1 MESIRLRGLFM
12 KDSKD
17 KEHRISNLKSMINH
31 VKEEEE
37 PQPVDEIE
45 EDSELIEYLNED
57 AIDFD
62 KLEIDD
68 EFIYHPGDEDENAI
82 NLEEDKI
89 DEDYI
94 IKAPKTED
102 TDESNEIHEVDDFND
117 DLVGEISDN
126 FDNMVNAKIGGKPIL
141 AIVSSV
147 LGVIL
152 LIISVF
158 IFESRSDRV
167 IDNVVAGETSFM
179 FIIFVIFGLLLLGYG
194 IYRLFNFSNPLSKM
208 TDSMNSIDKDND
220 DKDKDNETPVE
231 KPSPKVIPKSKIPL
245 DKESFKIGE
254 FNRDDL
260 KTTLKKPAD
269 SEKNKPVTQ
278 EELDEIPPAKEKPEE
293 KKGLT
298 TEEIEDME
306 YEQVKLDTESIDD
319 IFAEVED
326 MEELPIISIDSEEEK
341 E

>member
-1 MESIRLRGLFM
+1 M
-12 KDSKD
+12 KDSKE

-31 VKEEEE
+31 VKDEDE
-37 PQPVDEIE
+37 PQPLDDLE

-57 AIDFD
+57 QVDFD
-62 KLEIDD
+62 KLEIND
-68 EFIYHPGDEDENAI
+68 EFIYHPGDEDTNAV
-82 NLEEDKI
+82 NLEENQI
-89 DEDYI
+89 DEDFI

-102 TDESNEIHEVDDFND
+102 VDEADEIQEIDEFGD
-117 DLVGEISDN
+117 DLVGDISEN
-126 FDNMVNAKIGGKPIL
+126 FDNVINARIGGKPIL
-141 AIVSSV
+141 AIVSAA

-152 LIISVF
+152 LIISAF
-158 IFESRSDRV
+158 IFQSRSDRV

-179 FIIFVIFGLLLLGYG
+179 FIIFVILGLLLLGYG
-194 IYRLFNFSNPLSKM
+194 IYRLFNISNPLSHM
-208 TDSMNSIDKDND
+208 TDSIDSIE
-220 DKDKDNETPVE
+220 KDKDDDDKTETPKE

-269 SEKNKPVTQ
+269 SKKVKPVI
-278 EELDEIPPAKEKPEE
+278 EEDLDDIPPAKEKPDE

-298 TEEIEDME
+298 SEEIEDME

-326 MEELPIISIDSEEEK
+326 IDDLPIISIDSKEEK
-341 E
+341 

>member
-1 MESIRLRGLFM
+1 M
-12 KDSKD
+12 KDSKE

-31 VKEEEE
+31 VKDEDE
-37 PQPVDEIE
+37 PQPLDDLE

-57 AIDFD
+57 AVDFD

-68 EFIYHPGDEDENAI
+68 EFIYHPGDEDTNAV
-82 NLEEDKI
+82 NLEEDQI
-89 DEDYI
+89 DEDFI

-102 TDESNEIHEVDDFND
+102 IDESDEIQEVDEFGD
-117 DLVGEISDN
+117 DLVGDISEN
-126 FDNMVNAKIGGKPIL
+126 FDNVINARIGGKPIL
-141 AIVSSV
+141 AIVSTA

-152 LIISVF
+152 LIISAF
-158 IFESRSDRV
+158 IFQSRSDRV
-167 IDNVVAGETSFM
+167 IDNVVAGETSFI
-179 FIIFVIFGLLLLGYG
+179 FIIFLILGLLLLGYG
-194 IYRLFNFSNPLSKM
+194 IYRLFNISNPLSRM
-208 TDSMNSIDKDND
+208 TDSIDSIE
-220 DKDKDNETPVE
+220 KDKDDDDKTETPKE

-269 SEKNKPVTQ
+269 SISKPKVK
-278 EELDEIPPAKEKPEE
+278 EDLEDIPPAKEKPDE

-298 TEEIEDME
+298 SEEIEDME

-326 MEELPIISIDSEEEK
+326 IDDLPIISIDSKEEK
-341 E
+341 

>member
-1 MESIRLRGLFM
+1 M
-12 KDSKD
+12 KDSKE

-31 VKEEEE
+31 VKDEDE
-37 PQPVDEIE
+37 PQPLDELE

-57 AIDFD
+57 AVDFD

-68 EFIYHPGDEDENAI
+68 EFIYHPGDEDTNAV
-82 NLEEDKI
+82 NLEENQI
-89 DEDYI
+89 DEDII

-102 TDESNEIHEVDDFND
+102 IDESDEIQEVDEFGD
-117 DLVGEISDN
+117 DLVGDISEN
-126 FDNMVNAKIGGKPIL
+126 FDNVINARIGGKPIL
-141 AIVSSV
+141 AIVSTV

-152 LIISVF
+152 LIISAF
-158 IFESRSDRV
+158 IFQSRSDRV
-167 IDNVVAGETSFM
+167 IDNVVAGETSFI
-179 FIIFVIFGLLLLGYG
+179 FIIFLILGLLLLGYG
-194 IYRLFNFSNPLSKM
+194 IYRLFNINNPLSRM
-208 TDSMNSIDKDND
+208 TDSIDSIE
-220 DKDKDNETPVE
+220 KDKDDDDKTETPKE

-269 SEKNKPVTQ
+269 SISKPKVK
-278 EELDEIPPAKEKPEE
+278 EDLEDIPPAKEKPDE

-298 TEEIEDME
+298 SEEIEDME

-326 MEELPIISIDSEEEK
+326 IDDLPIISIDSKEEK
-341 E
+341 

>member
-1 MESIRLRGLFM
+1 M
-12 KDSKD
+12 KVSKE

-31 VKEEEE
+31 VKDEDE
-37 PQPVDEIE
+37 PQPLDELE

-57 AIDFD
+57 AVDFD

-68 EFIYHPGDEDENAI
+68 EFIYHPGDEDTKAV
-82 NLEEDKI
+82 NLEENQI
-89 DEDYI
+89 DEDFI

-102 TDESNEIHEVDDFND
+102 IDESDEIQEVDEFGD
-117 DLVGEISDN
+117 DLVGDISEN
-126 FDNMVNAKIGGKPIL
+126 FDNVINARIGGKPIL
-141 AIVSSV
+141 AIVSTV

-152 LIISVF
+152 LIISAF
-158 IFESRSDRV
+158 IFQSRSDRV
-167 IDNVVAGETSFM
+167 IDNVVAGETSFI
-179 FIIFVIFGLLLLGYG
+179 FIIFLILGFLLLGYG
-194 IYRLFNFSNPLSKM
+194 IYRLFNINNPLSRM
-208 TDSMNSIDKDND
+208 TDSIDSIE
-220 DKDKDNETPVE
+220 KDKDDDDKTETPKE

-269 SEKNKPVTQ
+269 SISKPKVK
-278 EELDEIPPAKEKPEE
+278 EDLEDIPPAKEKPDE

-298 TEEIEDME
+298 SEEIEDME

-326 MEELPIISIDSEEEK
+326 IDDLPIISIDSKEEK
-341 E
+341 

>member
-1 MESIRLRGLFM
+1 M
-12 KDSKD
+12 KDSKE

-31 VKEEEE
+31 VKDEDE
-37 PQPVDEIE
+37 PQPLDDLE

-57 AIDFD
+57 AVDFD
-62 KLEIDD
+62 KLEIND
-68 EFIYHPGDEDENAI
+68 EFIYHPGDEDTNAV
-82 NLEEDKI
+82 NLEENQI
-89 DEDYI
+89 DEDFI

-102 TDESNEIHEVDDFND
+102 IDESDEIQEVDEFGD
-117 DLVGEISDN
+117 DLVGDISEN
-126 FDNMVNAKIGGKPIL
+126 FDNVINARIGGKPIL
-141 AIVSSV
+141 AIVSTV

-152 LIISVF
+152 LIISAF
-158 IFESRSDRV
+158 IFQSRSDRV
-167 IDNVVAGETSFM
+167 IDNVVAGETSFI
-179 FIIFVIFGLLLLGYG
+179 FIIFLILGLLLLGYG
-194 IYRLFNFSNPLSKM
+194 IYRLFNISNPLSRM
-208 TDSMNSIDKDND
+208 TYSIDSIE
-220 DKDKDNETPVE
+220 KDKDDDDKTETPKE

-269 SEKNKPVTQ
+269 SISKPKVK
-278 EELDEIPPAKEKPEE
+278 EDLEDIPPAKEKPDE

-298 TEEIEDME
+298 SEEIEDME

-326 MEELPIISIDSEEEK
+326 IDDLPIISIDSKEEK
-341 E
+341 

>member
-1 MESIRLRGLFM
+1 M
-12 KDSKD
+12 KDSKE

-31 VKEEEE
+31 VKDEEDE
-37 PQPVDEIE
+37 PQPFDDLE

-57 AIDFD
+57 AVDFD

-68 EFIYHPGDEDENAI
+68 EFIYHPGDEDTNAV
-82 NLEEDKI
+82 NLEENQI
-89 DEDYI
+89 DEDFI

-102 TDESNEIHEVDDFND
+102 IDESDEIQEVDEFGD
-117 DLVGEISDN
+117 DLVGDISEN
-126 FDNMVNAKIGGKPIL
+126 FDNVINARIGGKPIL
-141 AIVSSV
+141 AIVSTV

-152 LIISVF
+152 LIISAF
-158 IFESRSDRV
+158 IFQSRSDRV
-167 IDNVVAGETSFM
+167 IDNVVAGETSFI
-179 FIIFVIFGLLLLGYG
+179 FIIFLILGLLLLGYG
-194 IYRLFNFSNPLSKM
+194 IYRLFNISNPLSRM
-208 TDSMNSIDKDND
+208 TDSIDSIE
-220 DKDKDNETPVE
+220 KDKDDDDKTETPKE

-269 SEKNKPVTQ
+269 SISKPKVK
-278 EELDEIPPAKEKPEE
+278 EDLEDIPPAKEKPDE

-298 TEEIEDME
+298 SEEIEDME

-326 MEELPIISIDSEEEK
+326 IDDLPIISIDSKEEK
-341 E
+341 